1 MRSIVLTA
9 VERLLEELEALRREL
24 SDKDRAIG
32 EVSRSRC
39 SQYGTGYEVWGVQ
52 VPLGPDRLDLT
63 DESNVACI
71 VTNVVLTISCTSSFP
86 PCKFPLAPLPNS
98 QYQDPLPPL

>member
-39 SQYGTGYEVWGVQ
+39 SQYGTWYEVWGVQ

-63 DESNVACI
+63 DESNVA
-71 VTNVVLTISCTSSFP
+71 L
-86 PCKFPLAPLPNS
+86 
-98 QYQDPLPPL
+98 